1 MEIFV
6 EESVLSFQLT
16 KEILKNYPV
25 KVIPSYEDF
34 QWEEKPFPELVSIGK
49 KRLFLMLYKGGFF
62 KNCPGTKIYFCC
74 GYKIFHFG
82 EGCPLDCSY
91 CILQFYLNRPG
102 LKIWA
107 NLIEDGLTELSK
119 ILEEHKKK
127 NEVLRIGTGE
137 FADSLALES
146 VCKVSEI
153 LINFWK
159 DSNPL
164 AVLELK
170 TKIALSENYF
180 TKFQSDPRIIFA
192 WSVNTEKIIKEEEK
206 GTSSLEKRIESAKN
220 AVKCGFTVAFHFDP
234 IIFYEDAEKDYPQVL
249 EKILNSIPLENIA
262 WISLGTLRYPKNLKV
277 IAESRFPKTKIYS
290 QEFIEGLDGKKRY
303 FIDLRKKLY
312 SSFKKL
318 IDKTKDKVTYY
329 FCMEGE
335 RMWEEIL
342 GKRIDSSLEV
352 KAMLDKVALKLC
364 YGKTKTGGI

>member
-6 EESVLSFQLT
+6 EESALPFQLT
-16 KEILKNYPV
+16 QNIIKKFPFKLIS
-25 KVIPSYEDF
+25 SYETF
-34 QWEEKPFPELVSIGK
+34 QWEKNSFPKLISVGK
-49 KRLFLMLYKGGFF
+49 KRLFLMSYKGNFF
-62 KNCPGTKIYFCC
+62 RKCPGTKIYYCC

-91 CILQFYLNRPG
+91 CILQCYLNRPG

-107 NLIEDGLTELSK
+107 NLIEDGLPELSK

-127 NEVLRIGTGE
+127 KEVLRIGTGE
-137 FADSLALES
+137 FADSMALES
-146 VCKVSEI
+146 VCGVSEI
-153 LINFWK
+153 LINFWQA
-159 DSNPL
+159 SNPL

-180 TKFQSDPRIIFA
+180 KKFQSDPKIIFA

-206 GTSSLEKRIESAKN
+206 GTATLEKRIESAKN
-220 AVKCGFTVAFHFDP
+220 AVKYGFTVAFHFDP
-234 IIFYEDAEKDYPQVL
+234 IIFYENAEKDYPKVL
-249 EKILNSIPLENIA
+249 EKILDSIPLENIA
-262 WISLGTLRYPKNLKV
+262 WISLGTLRYPKELKN

-312 SSFKKL
+312 YSFKKL
-318 IDKTKDKVTYY
+318 IDETKDKVTYY

-335 RMWEEIL
+335 KLWDEIL
-342 GKRIDSSLEV
+342 GIKINSSFEV
-352 KAMLDKVALKLC
+352 KAILDQVALRLC
-364 YGKTKTGGI
+364 YGKTKTGGS